1 MDAILVLIVAGTVIY
16 CVIAVPVKLVGY
28 LRKQALKKRISDIAA
43 KLGVMVADH
52 FLAQPCSRCH
62 ESELTLLSV
71 SSNARSIHC
80 ECSNCK
86 KKAHAP
92 ASNPQAADAAPIHD
106 QMIALINKFNS
117 RYQDPLEVYIH
128 FSVPDAPLPYEQTR
142 REPISEAVRSEV
154 WRRDGGCCVKCGSNQ
169 NLEFDH
175 IIPVSKGGATSA
187 ANLQLLCRTCNRGK
201 SAKI

>member
-1 MDAILVLIVAGTVIY
+1 MDTILILIVAGTIIY
-16 CVIAVPVKLVGY
+16 CLVAAPVKLIGY
-28 LRKQALKKRISDIAA
+28 LRQQGLKNRICNVAGE
-43 KLGVMVADH
+43 LGLIVADN
-52 FLAQPCSRCH
+52 FLAQPCPRCH
-62 ESELTLLSV
+62 ESELILLSV

-92 ASNPQAADAAPIHD
+92 ASNPQADDAAHIYE
-106 QMIALINKFNS
+106 QMTALIDKYNG
-117 RYQDPLEVYIH
+117 RYQDPLEVNIR

-175 IIPVSKGGATSA
+175 IIPVSRGGATSV
-187 ANLQLLCRTCNRGK
+187 ANLQLLCRACNRGK
-201 SAKI
+201 SNKI